1 MTGFRRRIIIPVSLS
16 EVFNFYCN
24 SCSFFLMAYL
34 NFWSFCIC
42 NLNNEFTSQSSNA
55 SLLDWGKN
63 ITMHDLE
70 MVVEGIQYRFYFL
83 FSYISWAFW
92 NYMELT
98 LYFLICVIYC
108 EIGLLLIDIAIIK
121 YLAIE
126 KTGVF
131 RVGIIYT
138 YNFWFLMKY
147 CSFLLVVLLS

>member
-1 MTGFRRRIIIPVSLS
+1 MTGFHRRIIIPVSLS
-16 EVFNFYCN
+16 EVFNFYWN

-42 NLNNEFTSQSSNA
+42 NLNN
-55 SLLDWGKN
+55 D
-63 ITMHDLE
+63 
-70 MVVEGIQYRFYFL
+70 
-83 FSYISWAFW
+83 FSYISWTFG

-108 EIGLLLIDIAIIK
+108 EIGLLLIDIVVIK

-131 RVGIIYT
+131 RVRIIYI
-138 YNFWFLMKY
+138 YNYWFLLKY